1 LEKCKYLNF
10 GATYLCFGAIYLN
23 YGAKTWKIESIR
35 VWGGGFVIGVWEKKI
50 HSPLGKMLRSRAL
63 PAIASCVGVASCV
76 VYVKTEANDRRR
88 FWAIFEAGARAAT
101 LVGVVG

>member
-1 LEKCKYLNF
+1 MEN
-10 GATYLCFGAIYLN
+10 
-23 YGAKTWKIESIR
+23 R
-35 VWGGGFVIGVWEKKI
+35 VYSKGVGGRFRHRCLGKKI
-50 HSPLGKMLRSRAL
+50 HSPLGKMLRRRAL